1 VRSHDA
7 WRSPYAQVVSITA
20 SQRADF
26 ERDGFLVIDDFVPDA
41 TRRTLVARAEE
52 LVDAFDPEAEGVTSI
67 FSTTDQL
74 STTDEYFLDS
84 GERVSF
90 FFEQEAFD
98 DDGRLLQSKAMSINK
113 IGHALHDLDPVF
125 EQFSHSAAIGEVA
138 RGIGMADPVVLQ
150 SMYIFKQ
157 PNIGG
162 EVVCHT
168 DHTYLWT
175 EPQSVV
181 GFWFAL
187 EDATTENGCMYALPG
202 GHRLPPRER
211 FFRTEDGGVGTEV
224 LEAEPYPTDGLVP
237 LDVPAGTL
245 IVLHGLLPHLSGPN
259 RSPSSRHAYTI
270 HAVESDLA
278 YPEWN
283 WLQRPSGLP
292 LRGFAS

>member
-1 VRSHDA
+1 VTLT
-7 WRSPYAQVVSITA
+7 P

-26 ERDGFLVIDDFVPDA
+26 DRDGFLVVPDFVSDA
-41 TRRTLVARAEE
+41 TCRTLVARANE
-52 LVDAFDPEAEGVTSI
+52 LVDAFDPEADGVTSI
-67 FSTTDQL
+67 FSSTDQL
-74 STTDEYFLDS
+74 DTSDDYFLSS
-84 GERVSF
+84 GDKVSF

-98 DDGRLLQSKAMSINK
+98 DEGRMRQSKATSINK

-125 EQFSHSAAIGEVA
+125 EQFSHSEAIGEVA
-138 RGIGMADPVVLQ
+138 AGVGMVDPVVLQ

-175 EPQSVV
+175 EPQSAT

-202 GHRLPPRER
+202 GHRLPARER
-211 FFRTEDGGVGTEV
+211 FVRTPSGGVDTLV
-224 LEAEPYPTDGLVP
+224 LDPEPYPTDGLVA

-259 RSPSSRHAYTI
+259 RSPRSRHAYTI
-270 HAVESDLA
+270 HAIDA
-278 YPEWN
+278 GATYPDDN
-283 WLQRPSGLP
+283 WLHRPSGLP
-292 LRGFAS
+292 LRGFDVPAEARLS